1 MNAITD
7 AVPRRLVTGR
17 VFGESVRWHNGRVWF
32 SDWGTGEIVS
42 MDADG
47 SGAESIRLPFD
58 AFPFCFDW
66 LPDGRMLIVSSSGQ
80 PLLRREADGSLVEH
94 VESAKLAGYQWNE
107 IVVDGRGN
115 AYINGGSFNP
125 AGVGTGGV
133 AGGLVFLVSADG
145 TVRQVAEGI
154 AFPNG
159 MAVGFDNKT
168 LIVAESYGKRLTAF
182 DIGAD
187 GGLVNRSV
195 WADLGDGVPDGIS
208 MDEEGALWYADVP
221 DKRCVRVREGGEVLQ
236 TIILDRGAFSCALG
250 GEDGHTLFIAAT
262 IWRGMKEPFAGPP
275 SGMLLAVDL

>member
-1 MNAITD
+1 MNAITN
-7 AVPRRLVTGR
+7 AAPRPLVTGR

-32 SDWGTGEIVS
+32 SDWGTGEIIS
-42 MDADG
+42 MYADG

-58 AFPFCFDW
+58 AYPFCFDW

-94 VESAKLAGYQWNE
+94 AASAKLAGYRWNE
-107 IVVDGRGN
+107 IVVDSRGN
-115 AYINGGSFNP
+115 AFINGGSIDP
-125 AGVGTGGV
+125 AGGV
-133 AGGLVFLVSADG
+133 VFLISADG
-145 TVRQVAEGI
+145 GVRQVAEAI

-159 MAVGFDNKT
+159 MAVGFDNET

-182 DIGAD
+182 DIGGD
-187 GGLVNRSV
+187 GGLANRSV
-195 WADLGDGVPDGIS
+195 WAELGDGVPDGIS
-208 MDEEGALWYADVP
+208 VDEEGALWYADVP
-221 DKRCVRVREGGEVLQ
+221 NKRCVRVCEGGEVLQ